1 MIQVLKIILGIEIVL
16 GILWE
21 WHNQNPGLIIEASHA
36 PDSVAAFAAC
46 FFRERILR

>member
-21 WHNQNPGLIIEASHA
+21 WHNQNPGLIIEANHA
-36 PDSVAAFAAC
+36 SDTAATFAAC